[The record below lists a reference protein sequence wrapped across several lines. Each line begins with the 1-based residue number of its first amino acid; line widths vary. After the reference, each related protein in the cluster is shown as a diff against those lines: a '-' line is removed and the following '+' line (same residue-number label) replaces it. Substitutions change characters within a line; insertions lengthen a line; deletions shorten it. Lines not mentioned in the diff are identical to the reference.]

1 MTMATEIKS
10 RMSSVPSSGAG
21 AGKTSNNVNIHG
33 QGKPVEN
40 SGGGCC

>member
-10 RMSSVPSSGAG
+10 RMSSVPSSGAA
-21 AGKTSNNVNIHG
+21 AGKQSNSVNIHG